1 MTASVLSPLLL
12 LLLRKGLQMSS
23 KPPLSCGIS
32 RLVTAELWV
41 HDTVIT
47 KVVFAWHC
55 TRSWVKLAAGMT
67 AVNVPKDRG
76 SLPDTCCQMHSHV
89 PADVN
94 IFHLHALAWPGKID
108 YVKVFEVATDVI
120 FEIDTIG
127 WVAASCS
134 PVSGMSLQWPHSSQA
149 QAVQIP
155 ILGVLIHWS
164 VAVKG
169 NRAKRCKRTMFISW
183 RHHQCPRC
191 TRLRLHITVSRVTVT
206 SVVVQFVHAT
216 IGGASR

>member
-1 MTASVLSPLLL
+1 MKGYMFQLCSKSKLQDDCSVLCPVVLSF
-12 LLLRKGLQMSS
+12 LRKGLQMSS
-23 KPPLSCGIS
+23 KPPLSCGIR
-32 RLVTAELWV
+32 RLVAAELWV
-41 HDTVIT
+41 YGTVIT

-55 TRSWVKLAAGMT
+55 TRSWVKLAAGTT
-67 AVNVPKDRG
+67 AVNVPKVR
-76 SLPDTCCQMHSHV
+76 STLPDTCCQMHPHV

-94 IFHLHALAWPGKID
+94 VFHLHALAWPGKVD
-108 YVKVFEVATDVI
+108 DVRFFEVATDVI

-134 PVSGMSLQWPHSSQA
+134 PVSGMSLHWPHSSQA

-169 NRAKRCKRTMFISW
+169 NRAKRS
-183 RHHQCPRC
+183 
-191 TRLRLHITVSRVTVT
+191 
-206 SVVVQFVHAT
+206 
-216 IGGASR
+216 